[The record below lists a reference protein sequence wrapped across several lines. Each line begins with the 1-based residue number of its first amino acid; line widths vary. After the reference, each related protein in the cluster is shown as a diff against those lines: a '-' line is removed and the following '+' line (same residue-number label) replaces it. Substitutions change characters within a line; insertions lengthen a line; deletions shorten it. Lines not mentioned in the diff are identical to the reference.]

1 MWGSVLQSA
10 GTCLSWRQQKKPGR
24 ASYRCRHL
32 LRSVGMSVVTHPL
45 DWYPVAFAAE
55 PLQTLQ
61 IPDGAILGE
70 WLAENIPGFGGER
83 DDIAYSIP
91 LDAPVHGR
99 VIAQHVPKGS
109 AIQSI
114 LRPDRKSVV

>member
-1 MWGSVLQSA
+1 MSA
-10 GTCLSWRQQKKPGR
+10 
-24 ASYRCRHL
+24 
-32 LRSVGMSVVTHPL
+32 VTHPL

-55 PLQTLQ
+55 PFQTLQ

-70 WLAENIPGFGGER
+70 WLAENIPGFDAER

-114 LRPDRKSVV
+114 LRPRSEEHTSELQSRPHLVCRLLLEKKK